1 MMSISEKGQKKGI
14 RITEYKGQNLKI
26 DKTWGSTWEKEE
38 AAQNILWVD
47 TVHER
52 SREKVNNL
60 KELNV
65 TPKNL

>member
-14 RITEYKGQNLKI
+14 RNTEYKGQNLKI
-26 DKTWGSTWEKEE
+26 DKIWGRTWEKEE
-38 AAQNILWVD
+38 AAQKIIWVD
-47 TVHER
+47 RVHER

-65 TPKNL
+65 TSKNL